1 MEAIKGETNLKAT
14 IAQNPYEMGHKAM
27 ETAIA
32 SLNGEEVEDAAIEAE
47 LVTSENVQEI
57 IDRDEAFLNP

>member
-1 MEAIKGETNLKAT
+1 
-14 IAQNPYEMGHKAM
+14 M